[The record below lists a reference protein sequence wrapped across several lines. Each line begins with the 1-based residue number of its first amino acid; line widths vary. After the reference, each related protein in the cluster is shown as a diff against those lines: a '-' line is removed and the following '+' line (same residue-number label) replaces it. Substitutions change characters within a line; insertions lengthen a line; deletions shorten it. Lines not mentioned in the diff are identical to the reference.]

1 MRSGSPLDHLH
12 GPSWDHAGDSP
23 YLPVLFRYLLFLASN
38 AASYM
43 TGAETGIDGGMSGG
57 ARPQMERPRHNNPE
71 PKLADP

>member
-1 MRSGSPLDHLH
+1 
-12 GPSWDHAGDSP
+12 
-23 YLPVLFRYLLFLASN
+23 LFPYLLFLASN

-57 ARPQMERPRHNNPE
+57 ARPQMERPRRNNPE